1 MQKLTRAD
9 LYRLEDYATARPAF
23 RAQVLAHKRNR
34 KVALG
39 AHISL
44 LFEDRLTVQYQ
55 IQEMLRIERIFEA
68 APINEELDAYN
79 PLIPDG
85 SNLKATMLIEFDDV
99 ERRKL
104 ELEKMLRVEDQ
115 LTATVAGYPPVKAIA
130 DEDMDRSNET
140 KTSAVHFLRFEFSR
154 EMIAALRAGAAL
166 HFASTHP
173 HCLEQTE
180 VTGQTRTSLHADF
193 D

>member
-9 LYRLEDYATARPAF
+9 LYRLEDYAAARPAF

-104 ELEKMLRVEDQ
+104 ELEKMLRIEDQ

-154 EMIAALRAGAAL
+154 EMIAALRAGATL

-173 HCLEQTE
+173 QCLEQTE
-180 VTGQTRTSLHADF
+180 VTGETRTALLADF

>member
-1 MQKLTRAD
+1 MQTLTRDD
-9 LYRLEDYATARPAF
+9 LLRLEDYAAARPEF
-23 RAQVLAHKRNR
+23 RARVIAHKRNR

-55 IQEMLRIERIFEA
+55 IQEMLRIERIFEI

-99 ERRKL
+99 ERRKI
-104 ELEKMLRVEDQ
+104 ELEKLLRIEDQ
-115 LTATVAGYPPVKAIA
+115 LIATVAGHPPVTAIA
-130 DEDMDRSNET
+130 DEDMDRSNDT
-140 KTSAVHFLRFEFSR
+140 KTSAVHFLRFEFTR
-154 EMIAALRAGAAL
+154 EMIADLRTGAAL
-166 HFASTHP
+166 VFASTHP
-173 HCLEQTE
+173 HCLDQTE
-180 VTGQTRTSLHADF
+180 VTGDTRAALLADF

>member
-9 LYRLEDYATARPAF
+9 LYRLEDYAAARPAF

-39 AHISL
+39 THISL

-79 PLIPDG
+79 PLIPNG

-104 ELEKMLRVEDQ
+104 ELERMLRIEDQ

-173 HCLEQTE
+173 HCLEQAE
-180 VTGQTRTSLHADF
+180 VTGDTRAALLADF

>member
-130 DEDMDRSNET
+130 DEGY
-140 KTSAVHFLRFEFSR
+140 AV
-154 EMIAALRAGAAL
+154 AA
-166 HFASTHP
+166 
-173 HCLEQTE
+173 
-180 VTGQTRTSLHADF
+180 
-193 D
+193 